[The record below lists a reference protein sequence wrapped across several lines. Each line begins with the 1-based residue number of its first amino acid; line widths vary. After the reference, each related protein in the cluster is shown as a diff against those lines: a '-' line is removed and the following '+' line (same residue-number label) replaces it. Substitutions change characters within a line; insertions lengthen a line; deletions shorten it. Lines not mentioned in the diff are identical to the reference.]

1 MGLRLLFRL
10 DLNLLDIYCHLQ
22 NDVTKIYELTW
33 TQLIPMSRSA
43 VCQQGDI
50 PQQIL
55 TLECQNNRSQESG
68 LNRNPGRS
76 GSRSGRNFMFTL
88 PSTIN
93 HQPSK
98 KEKIVGP
105 PRSSPHRFP
114 TNFRGA
120 YTTRPVVTKIPPAK
134 MMSKKLGRGVERRWW
149 W

>member
-55 TLECQNNRSQESG
+55 TLECQNNRSQEWISERPQ
-68 LNRNPGRS
+68 LHYWLLSKTSHLEPPTSN
-76 GSRSGRNFMFTL
+76 L
-88 PSTIN
+88 
-93 HQPSK
+93 QPSK
-98 KEKIVGP
+98 KEK
-105 PRSSPHRFP
+105 
-114 TNFRGA
+114 
-120 YTTRPVVTKIPPAK
+120 
-134 MMSKKLGRGVERRWW
+134 KKLDPSPQA
-149 W
+149 